1 MIVVWDETIHTV
13 PNIRQNP
20 LRTNGGRLDTGP
32 LQTQMYQ
39 EMVTISYHPRSN
51 VTEKQVFLTSNLPI
65 STIANTLLPIG
76 QEQLTKQSESNIN
89 LNILPKN
96 KCSTMGNQTF

>member
-1 MIVVWDETIHTV
+1 MIDVWDETIHTV
-13 PNIRQNP
+13 PNIRQKP

-51 VTEKQVFLTSNLPI
+51 VTEEQVFLTSNLPI
-65 STIANTLLPIG
+65 STKADTLLPIG
-76 QEQLTKQSESNIN
+76 REQLTIQSRKHYQSEHLTKKQKLYN
-89 LNILPKN
+89 
-96 KCSTMGNQTF
+96 G